1 MAEDSE
7 RVIIGRVV
15 GVHGIKG
22 WLRILSYTRPRE
34 NIFTYSPWHLHGEDS
49 EDRTFELLD
58 GRRQGKGLIAA
69 LEGITDRDRATGLVN
84 ANISIGREQLDVPA
98 PGEYYWHDL
107 LGAEVFNQHAELL
120 GRVTEILETGANDV
134 LVVEGED
141 RQLIPFIE
149 PDYIKE
155 VDIDRRIIR
164 VVWGI

>member
-7 RVIIGRVV
+7 RVIIGRIV
-15 GVHGIKG
+15 GVHGVKG
-22 WLRILSYTRPRE
+22 WLKILSYTRPRE
-34 NIFTYSPWHLHGEDS
+34 NIFTYSPWRLHGD
-49 EDRTFELLD
+49 DNRNHIFELRD

-69 LEGITDRDRATGLVN
+69 LEGITDRDQASGLVN
-84 ANISIGREQLDVPA
+84 ADISIAREQLDEPG

-120 GRVTEILETGANDV
+120 GRVTEILETGGNDV

-141 RQLIPFIE
+141 RHLIPFIE

-164 VVWGI
+164 VVWDL